1 MSALDDDSL
10 GILLLPSRLEDFEL
24 RVHARAL
31 LEIPR
36 VIALEPSR
44 LRTPRFLR
52 DAAGLRQA
60 RRLRF
65 PGQPRLAVLY
75 HPTQYPLAR
84 GLLTHY
90 DALELWYVPP
100 QREALQVA
108 DETERRELLEFDD
121 LAREKATQILEVTE
135 GTAVPDQPLRQRMVE
150 MGVIS
155 PRAFIPDTGGRRSRR
170 R

>member
-1 MSALDDDSL
+1 MSAVGDDSL
-10 GILLLPSRLEDFEL
+10 GLLLLPSRLEDFEL
-24 RVHARAL
+24 QAHARAL

-44 LRTPRFLR
+44 VPTPRFLR

-65 PGQPRLAVLY
+65 PGLPRMAVLY

-90 DALELWYVPP
+90 DDLELWYIPP

-108 DETERRELLEFDD
+108 DEQESRELLEFDE
-121 LAREKATQILEVTE
+121 LARDKATRILEVTA
-135 GTAVPDQPLRQRMVE
+135 GT
-150 MGVIS
+150 
-155 PRAFIPDTGGRRSRR
+155 
-170 R
+170 